1 MDYAIAI
8 DIGGTN
14 TRVALVDHNNRIVD
28 RKQFTTNPMH
38 PDITIDEIVKIIA
51 SYDCDIKGIG
61 MSCPGPLDLINGRV
75 LTPPNLRGGWVNY
88 SIVEALSNKTGI
100 PTFLNN
106 DANLAALGEA
116 RVGGGLGHD
125 VVQFLTIS
133 TGIGAGLVINGDIFI
148 GTHGY
153 AMEVANAIMA
163 EGGPSHGILKAGA
176 IEAIS
181 SGTAITVRAKK
192 AGLNVR
198 HAGEVNALALKGN
211 KEALAIMNDAKVYLA
226 NFIAMLYATVDPGVV
241 ILGGSVA
248 LKIDGFVKDVETL
261 VKDKVFDVIKP
272 NVKIVKTTL
281 GEDSGL
287 IGAGVLVF
295 DRTK

>member
-28 RKQFTTNPMH
+28 RRQFTTNPMH

-51 SYDCDIKGIG
+51 SYDYNIKGIG
-61 MSCPGPLDLINGRV
+61 MSCPGPLDLINGKV

-88 SIVEALSNKTGI
+88 SIVEALTNKTGI

-116 RVGGGLGHD
+116 RVGEGRNYN

-133 TGIGAGLVINGDIFI
+133 TGIGAGLVVNGDIFI

-163 EGGPSHGILKAGA
+163 PDGPAHGMLKSGA
-176 IEAIS
+176 IEAVS
-181 SGTAITVRAKK
+181 SGTAITMRAKK
-192 AGLNVR
+192 AGLDVK
-198 HAGEVNALALKGN
+198 HAGDVNELALKGN
-211 KEALAIMNDAKVYLA
+211 KEAVAIMNDAKVYLA
-226 NFIAMLYATVDPGVV
+226 NFIAMIYAVVDPGVV

-248 LKIDGFVKDVETL
+248 LKIDGFVKEVEAL

-272 NVKIVKTTL
+272 HVKLVKTTL

-295 DRTK
+295 DKTD